1 LKNKAKDTMNEIKP
15 VSPGEFIQ
23 TAKTNRQLGLVNYED
38 FFSAQI
44 KEAPNFAIGPYY
56 WFIGDNANMLITAAS
71 ENIGQLTPFTQQ
83 EWVNNSAF
91 FFAENIHAEDSFYV
105 LSALQLAIAKIEA
118 LPDERQSDVRVN
130 IYARMLNA
138 EKKYRWV
145 LIQIPGL
152 YINKETR
159 GTCGLIMVTDL
170 SHFNFNGRPVMMT
183 LTDKVNNRNEYFHI
197 ATEEM
202 KLVNAALPNITR
214 QEQKILQLMAKGFN
228 TPQIVKELTI
238 AYSTVE
244 NHKRNLRKKTNTKT
258 AAELVH
264 FVMTNNLL

>member
-1 LKNKAKDTMNEIKP
+1 
-15 VSPGEFIQ
+15 
-23 TAKTNRQLGLVNYED
+23 
-38 FFSAQI
+38 
-44 KEAPNFAIGPYY
+44 
-56 WFIGDNANMLITAAS
+56 
-71 ENIGQLTPFTQQ
+71 
-83 EWVNNSAF
+83 
-91 FFAENIHAEDSFYV
+91 
-105 LSALQLAIAKIEA
+105 
-118 LPDERQSDVRVN
+118 
-130 IYARMLNA
+130 
-138 EKKYRWV
+138 
-145 LIQIPGL
+145 
-152 YINKETR
+152 
-159 GTCGLIMVTDL
+159 
-170 SHFNFNGRPVMMT
+170 MMT

-197 ATEEM
+197 ATDVM